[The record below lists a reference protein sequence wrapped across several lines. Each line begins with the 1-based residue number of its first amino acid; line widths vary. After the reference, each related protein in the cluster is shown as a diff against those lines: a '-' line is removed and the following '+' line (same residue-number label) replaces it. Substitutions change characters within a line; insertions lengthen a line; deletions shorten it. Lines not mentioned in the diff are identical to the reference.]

1 MAKRILSSGLA
12 LVFVLSYA
20 WGVCAACS
28 PVSQPQAD
36 PHACCK
42 RAKTAHCGESTPEPA
57 KHSTCPH
64 EKCALA
70 AYDRAAADDAQLVAL
85 ASLPVLALM
94 LEPIVIAATRHAE
107 TAAYC
112 HAPPEL
118 FVLNSTFRI

>member
-1 MAKRILSSGLA
+1 
-12 LVFVLSYA
+12 LSYA
-20 WGVCAACS
+20 WGACAACS

-57 KHSTCPH
+57 KHSKCPH
-64 EKCALA
+64 EKRALA
-70 AYDRAAADDAQLVAL
+70 AYDRTSTGGDAQLVTL
-85 ASLPVLALM
+85 ASLPVLALIA
-94 LEPIVIAATRHAE
+94 EPIAVASTRHAE
-107 TAAYC
+107 AAAYS

>member
-1 MAKRILSSGLA
+1 M
-12 LVFVLSYA
+12 FVLSYA

-42 RAKTAHCGESTPEPA
+42 RAKTAHCGESAPEPA

-64 EKCALA
+64 EKRALA
-70 AYDRAAADDAQLVAL
+70 AYDRTATEDDAQLVAL
-85 ASLPVLALM
+85 ASVPVLALIA
-94 LEPIVIAATRHAE
+94 EPIAVEGTRHAE
-107 TAAYC
+107 AAVC
-112 HAPPEL
+112 SHAPPEL